1 MHKHDMPIRQA
12 QKPEAT
18 HYGVVDSISINQR
31 KDDQVGRINQRNH
44 EATQNGVQIGLNQPT
59 RV

>member
-1 MHKHDMPIRQA
+1 MICQLGKPK
-12 QKPEAT
+12 KPEAT
-18 HYGVVDSISINQR
+18 HYGVVDRISVIQR
-31 KDDQVGRINQRNH
+31 EDDQVGRVNQHNH

>member
-1 MHKHDMPIRQA
+1 MIRQLVG
-12 QKPEAT
+12 KPKKSEAT
-18 HYGVVDSISINQR
+18 HYGMVDSGSVNQR
-31 KDDQVGRINQRNH
+31 KDDQVGCVNQRNH

>member
-1 MHKHDMPIRQA
+1 MICQLGKPK
-12 QKPEAT
+12 KPEAT
-18 HYGVVDSISINQR
+18 HYGVVDRIGVNQR
-31 KDDQVGRINQRNH
+31 KDDQVGRVNQRNH